1 MFYSGLHEALIELY
15 NNESSPL
22 SSRRGAGGEVVLAK
36 GEISPFDSSIF
47 DRAMS
52 WLHKNKG
59 ITPKQLIKG
68 APRELIGEINRVLSV
83 GVDKGIAAATLKYE
97 LPETVI
103 AALRQNTWV
112 FSGMKT
118 FHELQQASELLITAE
133 GEVKSFDAFKIDV
146 QDINDEY
153 NINYLNT
160 EYNFAQ
166 QSAQTAARWQDYEK
180 DGDRY
185 LLQFRT
191 AGDGKVRP
199 DHEELNDT
207 TLPLDDPFWN
217 EYVPPLDWN
226 CRCMV
231 IQVGKDA
238 GPVSNSEDAI
248 TKGEAATTNMVNGV
262 NKSAMFR
269 FNPGKTLDIFP
280 EKHPYL
286 ARESSPKDIK
296 NAQTELEN
304 IE

>member
-1 MFYSGLHEALIELY
+1 MFYSGLHEALISLY
-15 NNESSPL
+15 SETESGTPF
-22 SSRRGAGGEVVLAK
+22 RGQGAIQLAAGDMPA
-36 GEISPFDSSIF
+36 FDSSIF
-47 DRAMS
+47 DRAMA

-68 APRELIGEINRVLSV
+68 APSELIGEINRILSV
-83 GVDKGIAAATLKYE
+83 GIDKGIAMASLKYE

-118 FHELQQASELLITAE
+118 FHELQQASELLITE
-133 GEVKSFDAFKIDV
+133 SGEVKSFDAFKLDV
-146 QDINDEY
+146 QVINDEY
-153 NINYLNT
+153 NLNYLNA

-180 DGDRY
+180 DGSRY

-191 AGDGKVRP
+191 AGDSKVRA
-199 DHEELNDT
+199 DHEELNNT

-231 IQVGKDA
+231 IQVGPDEK
-238 GPVSNSEDAI
+238 PSNSEDAI
-248 TKGEAATTNMVNGV
+248 SKGEAATTNMVNGV
-262 NKSAMFR
+262 NKSEMFR
-269 FNPGKTLDIFP
+269 FNPGKTLTIFP
-280 EKHPYL
+280 DKHPYM

-296 NAQTELEN
+296 DAQSELEN
-304 IE
+304 MDM

>member
-1 MFYSGLHEALIELY
+1 M
-15 NNESSPL
+15 
-22 SSRRGAGGEVVLAK
+22 AK
-36 GEISPFDSSIF
+36 GDIPPFDSAIF
-47 DRAMS
+47 DRAVA

-59 ITPKQLIKG
+59 ITPKELIKG
-68 APRELIGEINRVLSV
+68 APAELIGEINRILYV
-83 GVDKGIAAATLKYE
+83 GIDKGIAAATLKYE

-118 FHELQQASELLITAE
+118 FHELQQASELLITDS
-133 GEVKSFDAFKIDV
+133 GEVKSFDAFKLDV
-146 QDINDEY
+146 QVINDEY
-153 NINYLNT
+153 NLNYLNA

-180 DGDRY
+180 DGSRY

-191 AGDGKVRP
+191 AGDAKVRA
-199 DHEELNDT
+199 DHEELNNT

-231 IQVGKDA
+231 IQVGKEGA
-238 GPVSNSEDAI
+238 ELSNSTDAI
-248 TKGEAATTNMVNGV
+248 QLGEQATTNMVNGV

-269 FNPGKTLDIFP
+269 FNPGKTLSIFP
-280 EKHPYL
+280 DKHPYM
-286 ARESSPKDIK
+286 ARGSSPDEIK
-296 NAQTELEN
+296 EAQKEVTDNYSE
-304 IE
+304 